1 MADVDLEKT
10 PKGSKKVNL
19 TAEAMRDAPPPGTV
33 KYEPPLIQASPW
45 PANPN
50 GAVALAIELERMKE
64 QLNDAAMQIAA
75 KQLEIDNLKMTVK
88 ECMDAVNLGG
98 VERDL
103 AINEVAEIRGV
114 LKSLAAIL
122 IKWDGWQPKHDP
134 QQVQKQDPQPE
145 VQS

>member
-1 MADVDLEKT
+1 MSDVDLEKT
-10 PKGSKKVNL
+10 PKGSKKV
-19 TAEAMRDAPPPGTV
+19 TVSVPIADVPSPGTV
-33 KYEPPLIQASPW
+33 KYEPPALTGALQW

-75 KQLEIDNLKMTVK
+75 KQLEIDNLKITVK
-88 ECMDAVNLGG
+88 ECMDAVNLSG
-98 VERDL
+98 VERDVAL
-103 AINEVAEIRGV
+103 NEVAEIRGV

>member
-1 MADVDLEKT
+1 MSDVDLKRT
-10 PKGSKKVNL
+10 PPGSKKVTSAITGEQIGL
-19 TAEAMRDAPPPGTV
+19 TGAPT
-33 KYEPPLIQASPW
+33 PLVPASPW

-50 GAVALAIELERMKE
+50 GAVALALELERMKD
-64 QLNDAAMQIAA
+64 QLSDAQLMIAS

-88 ECMDAVNLGG
+88 ECMDAVNLSG

>member
-1 MADVDLEKT
+1 MSDVDLKRT
-10 PKGSKKVNL
+10 PQGSKKVISAITGEQTAL
-19 TAEAMRDAPPPGTV
+19 TGAPM
-33 KYEPPLIQASPW
+33 PLVPASPW

-75 KQLEIDNLKMTVK
+75 KQLEIDNLKITVK

-98 VERDL
+98 VERDVAL
-103 AINEVAEIRGV
+103 NEVAEIRGV

>member
-1 MADVDLEKT
+1 MTDVDLEKT

-103 AINEVAEIRGV
+103 AVNEVAEIRGV

>member
-1 MADVDLEKT
+1 MTTDVDLKRT
-10 PKGSKKVNL
+10 PQGL
-19 TAEAMRDAPPPGTV
+19 TGAPT
-33 KYEPPLIQASPW
+33 PLVPASPW

-50 GAVALAIELERMKE
+50 GAVALAIDLERMKE

-88 ECMDAVNLGG
+88 ECTDAVNLGG
-98 VERDL
+98 VERDVAL
-103 AINEVAEIRGV
+103 NEVAEIRGV

-122 IKWDGWQPKHDP
+122 IKFDAIWNKSANP
-134 QQVQKQDPQPE
+134 KQDPQPE

>member
-1 MADVDLEKT
+1 MSDNSDLST
-10 PKGSKKVNL
+10 IPKGAK
-19 TAEAMRDAPPPGTV
+19 
-33 KYEPPLIQASPW
+33 PPLGMNYTPPELVPASPW

-50 GAVALAIELERMKE
+50 GAVALALELERMKD
-64 QLNDAAMQIAA
+64 QLSDAQLMIAS

-98 VERDL
+98 VERDV

-122 IKWDGWQPKHDP
+122 IKYDAIWNKPAN
-134 QQVQKQDPQPE
+134 QKQDPQPE

>member
-1 MADVDLEKT
+1 M
-10 PKGSKKVNL
+10 PKGAK
-19 TAEAMRDAPPPGTV
+19 
-33 KYEPPLIQASPW
+33 PPLGMNYTPPELVPASPW

-88 ECMDAVNLGG
+88 ECTDAVNLGG
-98 VERDL
+98 VERDV

-122 IKWDGWQPKHDP
+122 IKYDAIWNKPANP
-134 QQVQKQDPQPE
+134 KQDPAAE